1 MSKLTATEASR
12 GFSELLNRVGAGER
26 VEIVRSGATV
36 AVLSPAH
43 VHIVPGQR
51 LLELLAELPALDEQF
66 ADDVATA
73 RERVGSPPSI
83 DW

>member
-36 AVLSPAH
+36 AVISPAH
-43 VHIVPGQR
+43 VHVVPGER
-51 LLELLAELPALDEQF
+51 LLELLAQLPALDE
-66 ADDVATA
+66 DYTGDVAAA
-73 RERVGSPPSI
+73 RERVGGPPPL